1 MAMRYR
7 GLEERLG
14 LYDEVMRLKRLGLGY
29 RRIAR
34 IIDEM
39 YGVSLSP
46 GMICNW
52 VKGRYHPLGRCNRM
66 VEGPGLAYVVGGW
79 LGDGRLARD
88 RSGYKH
94 WVRLEVSDYD
104 FAEEWGRR
112 LAEALGR
119 SKPYTPRWDDNHQ
132 RWVVKGN
139 SILLYNLLKGAKE
152 DPWILM
158 PYLVKYPEEACRG
171 FFDAEGGAN
180 ADKYEVHADNTDL
193 RIIQLFRALL
203 EKIGIQCS
211 IREKRYENDVFISP
225 KTGKCYHRNKPI
237 CYRIA
242 IHGKENILRFA
253 EGVGFTIARKRAEL
267 GRILEKYNT
276 TKIRSNCIKR
286 CARALIATNLVR
298 LDLVGTHEEAAKLL
312 SINRSNISLY
322 LHNERKVSSLLR
334 LPEVERLSRE
344 YFYSRGDEI
353 ITKVQEILQ
362 TIIEMYC
369 G

>member
-1 MAMRYR
+1 
-7 GLEERLG
+7 
-14 LYDEVMRLKRLGLGY
+14 
-29 RRIAR
+29 
-34 IIDEM
+34 
-39 YGVSLSP
+39 
-46 GMICNW
+46 
-52 VKGRYHPLGRCNRM
+52 M
-66 VEGPGLAYVVGGW
+66 VT
-79 LGDGRLARD
+79 
-88 RSGYKH
+88 KH

-211 IREKRYENDVFISP
+211 IREKRYENDVFVSP

-298 LDLVGTHEEAAKLL
+298 LGLVGTHEEAAKLL